1 MRILNNKKIFL
12 LRKKID
18 VIDNKIIKLL
28 DKRLK
33 IALYIAEEK
42 QKNNIN
48 IYDKYREINII
59 KRLYNI
65 KKYYLKNS
73 AIDRIY
79 KEILYNSVNEMKKIK
94 NIKK

>member
-1 MRILNNKKIFL
+1 MSNKKIFL

-18 VIDNKIIKLL
+18 IIDNKIIKLL

-48 IYDKYREINII
+48 IYDKNRELNII
-59 KRLYNI
+59 KRLFSI

-73 AIDRIY
+73 AINKIY
-79 KEILYNSVNEMKKIK
+79 KEILSNSVNEMKNKK
-94 NIKK
+94 NNKLNNN

>member
-1 MRILNNKKIFL
+1 MNNKKIFL